1 MTTDPL
7 TVQDKELIPKYFGKR
22 LEDLTIN
29 EFKQVLKDLRAKYH
43 PDNFEKFEDA
53 TVREM
58 ATERF
63 QQIEQ
68 LAAKLDA
75 YFKGE
80 LPALAPSP
88 DEAVPHDARYA
99 FDGMKIEVVTSDKD
113 LKYQLF
119 GSFYRWLRLGERFK
133 IPGAEK
139 AYIIMDEDHRG
150 VRIGYSET
158 IRMYLTFGPED
169 PIETIV
175 DWLYRNILG
184 KASYLI
190 IHGKK
195 VEVDAGAML
204 MAIRKPA
211 LLL

>member
-1 MTTDPL
+1 MAFAAL
-7 TVQDKELIPKYFGKR
+7 SVQDKELIQKYFGKR

-29 EFKQVLKDLRAKYH
+29 EFKQALKELRSKYH
-43 PDNFEKFEDA
+43 PDNFEKFEDE
-53 TVREM
+53 TIREM

-80 LPALAPSP
+80 LPAAEPGQ
-88 DEAVPHDARYA
+88 EETMPHDARYA

-119 GSFYRWLRLGERFK
+119 GTFYRWLRLGEKFK

-139 AYIIMDEDHRG
+139 AFIIMDEDHRG
-150 VRIGYSET
+150 VRIGFNET